1 MKSLVRT
8 PYKKFG
14 GLKRLLEEAKKDNH
28 KSYSEIL
35 KILMEGGASFK
46 WGEVIIRELTLSGI
60 IRRVSKERQPA
71 IYEIDVKALEEA
83 LFPLKEAI
91 KEVE

>member
-1 MKSLVRT
+1 VRT
-8 PYKKFG
+8 PYKKLK
-14 GLKRLLEEAKKDNH
+14 GLRKLLEEAKKDNH
-28 KSYSEIL
+28 KSYAEIL
-35 KILMEGGASFK
+35 KILIGEGASFK
-46 WGEVIIRELTLSGI
+46 WGEAIIRELTLSGI

-83 LFPLKEAI
+83 LFPFIVVE